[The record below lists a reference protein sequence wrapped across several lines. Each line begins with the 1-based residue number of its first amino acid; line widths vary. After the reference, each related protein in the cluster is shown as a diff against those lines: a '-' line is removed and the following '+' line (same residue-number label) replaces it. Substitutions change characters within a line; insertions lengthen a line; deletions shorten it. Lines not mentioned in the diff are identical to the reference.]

1 MLGLLSLVEGR
12 LEAVPEGVAAARLP
26 LALAHDL
33 GLPLADLT
41 HQRREHVVDVV
52 AERRR
57 RLEERTLELSG
68 QLTALLY

>member
-33 GLPLADLT
+33 GLPLTDLT